1 MLSQATVPPLYK
13 VIKERVC
20 QNGMIPIITE
30 ANNNMARRS
39 VSDLLAHLLR
49 HPKHRGSVS
58 AGEIS
63 VRFSGDGRQVTRNN
77 RIGAVMGTLRIVPN
91 RNTINKET
99 ESAQLHHTIDEEA
112 SIFVYEGGEDHE
124 VQRETAGMVYKEI
137 EDVRKNGLVIDGKT
151 VKVKWYLT
159 ADWKF
164 LATLLG
170 LNQASSKSFCLWCHC
185 KKEEICDFDKPS
197 WNIQRKPGDHNRFLG
212 QREHKGHV
220 LPPLV
225 DFNFDEIVPDVLHM
239 GMRIRGK
246 LFNQVVV
253 WAINQR
259 RTKELVAAMKDT
271 GVPFR
276 LMEGTGDDGKGSI
289 RTWTQLNAK
298 QLERVFEKLDLNAV
312 LTDRWSPAGLTV
324 ASLTVAQLKV
334 ELQKRGLET
343 AGRKDALVK
352 RLSEFLH
359 SDQLPLPEEDQ
370 ANHPILIIGNII
382 KLWKDFEELAV
393 AMKAEPG
400 AAGHLAPSMFQQKAR
415 EWGKL
420 FRRVTFDEHVTPY
433 IHAMVYHVPQFLRR
447 YKFIND
453 LSCESVEQKNHT
465 QNRRFHHGS
474 QRSGRGSKWTVQVME
489 YENRDLFAVLNNLDR
504 KKAMMGPNSAQR
516 RANLQDDQQTEGQDD
531 QQTEEEE
538 IVQEREDGYEEEEIF
553 EEDDDEDA

>member
-1 MLSQATVPPLYK
+1 
-13 VIKERVC
+13 
-20 QNGMIPIITE
+20 
-30 ANNNMARRS
+30 
-39 VSDLLAHLLR
+39 
-49 HPKHRGSVS
+49 
-58 AGEIS
+58 
-63 VRFSGDGRQVTRNN
+63 
-77 RIGAVMGTLRIVPN
+77 
-91 RNTINKET
+91 
-99 ESAQLHHTIDEEA
+99 
-112 SIFVYEGGEDHE
+112 
-124 VQRETAGMVYKEI
+124 
-137 EDVRKNGLVIDGKT
+137 
-151 VKVKWYLT
+151 
-159 ADWKF
+159 
-164 LATLLG
+164 
-170 LNQASSKSFCLWCHC
+170 
-185 KKEEICDFDKPS
+185 
-197 WNIQRKPGDHNRFLG
+197 
-212 QREHKGHV
+212 
-220 LPPLV
+220 
-225 DFNFDEIVPDVLHM
+225 
-239 GMRIRGK
+239 
-246 LFNQVVV
+246 
-253 WAINQR
+253 
-259 RTKELVAAMKDT
+259 MKDT

-298 QLERVFEKLDLNAV
+298 QLERVFEKLDLKAV

-453 LSCESVEQKNHT
+453 LSCESVEQ
-465 QNRRFHHGS
+465 
-474 QRSGRGSKWTVQVME
+474 VME